1 MCLTLRCGLSHP
13 FRERRRF
20 FASRYVLT
28 TCQSRPNATER
39 FSQVMFVVQS
49 LIEPAAPIERCNYE
63 EKEMRLLTRLL
74 GAAVLTTACYLSV
87 PAMNVLAQAPSPAPG
102 PSKSAPDLSDQKLNA
117 AAAAI
122 ERVASLQQNYR
133 QRVAEAEAPAD
144 KERIVAEANNELT
157 KAVTEQ
163 GLSVEEYVSI
173 LDVARDNPEIRS
185 KILQRMRP
193 SGQ

>member
-1 MCLTLRCGLSHP
+1 
-13 FRERRRF
+13 
-20 FASRYVLT
+20 V
-28 TCQSRPNATER
+28 
-39 FSQVMFVVQS
+39 
-49 LIEPAAPIERCNYE
+49 
-63 EKEMRLLTRLL
+63 
-74 GAAVLTTACYLSV
+74 
-87 PAMNVLAQAPSPAPG
+87 AQAPSPG
-102 PSKSAPDLSDQKLNA
+102 PSESSLDLSDQKLSA

-122 ERVASLQQNYR
+122 ERVASLRQEYR

-185 KILQRMRP
+185 KILQRIRP
-193 SGQ
+193 SGP